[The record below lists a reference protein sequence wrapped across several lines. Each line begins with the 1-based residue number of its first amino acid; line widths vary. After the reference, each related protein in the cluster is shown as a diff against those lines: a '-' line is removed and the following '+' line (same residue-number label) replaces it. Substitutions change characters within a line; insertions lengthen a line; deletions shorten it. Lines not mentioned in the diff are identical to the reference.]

1 MKLPTSTK
9 PTSGFH
15 ICDILEL
22 NKDKQSTDE
31 NDNDER
37 LVRDK
42 SKSDENCDEE
52 IDLKKENL
60 SSESDE
66 LDVDEKSIIKRR
78 HSPSP
83 TTAPQSPTGSSQDS
97 KDLRRMKKQKDESS
111 SFESSGGAGHH
122 LLNDT
127 IHQYPHLF
135 QNPAM
140 RPWFNTSGKCHS
152 NSSLIH

>member
-22 NKDKQSTDE
+22 NKEKQST
-31 NDNDER
+31 NDEE
-37 LVRDK
+37 LLIQDK

-60 SSESDE
+60 SSESEE
-66 LDVDEKSIIKRR
+66 LDVDEKSVKRR

-83 TTAPQSPTGSSQDS
+83 LEPLSPSGSTQDS
-97 KDLRRMKKQKDESS
+97 KDIRRMKKHKDESL
-111 SFESSGGAGHH
+111 SFESSGAGHH
-122 LLNDT
+122 LLSDT

-140 RPWFNTSGKCHS
+140 RPWFNSSGKCL
-152 NSSLIH
+152 SSYRLNIF